1 MTSQTKKF
9 DICIIGAGPG
19 GYVAAIRAAQL
30 GLKVGIVEANHL
42 GGICLNWGCIPT
54 KALLKSSEVNHLL
67 HNLDQFGFSAE
78 KIKFDFTKI
87 IERSRAVS
95 KRLSGGIAGLMKKN
109 KIEVIDGFAKFL
121 DSKKISVT
129 KSDSTGSPYLGG
141 FERKENDLNGHF
153 QREGERVSGAMGVH
167 TTIEAAYFV
176 IATGARARV
185 IAGMEP
191 DVENIW
197 TYREAMTP
205 KALPKSLLVVGSGA
219 IGAEFASFYRNMGAE
234 VTLIEMAENILPVE
248 DEEISKLAR
257 KSFEKQGIKIHTS
270 AALKSLK
277 KGKGEVTAIVEI
289 GGKLEELKAE
299 KVIMAVGIVANV
311 ENLGLEK
318 TKVKIDKG
326 RVDVNGYLETSDA
339 NIFAIGDV
347 AGAPWLAHKASHEG
361 TIAAEKIASKLG
373 KYDGKK
379 IHAIKKD
386 NIPGCTYS
394 MPQIASVGIT
404 EKKAKELG
412 KKIKV
417 GRFPY
422 MANGKAIAMGET
434 DGLIKVI
441 FDEKTGELLGAHL
454 IGAEV
459 TEMIQGYVIAKQ
471 AELTEEDLMHT
482 IFAHPTMSEMMHEAV
497 LDAYGKVIH
506 F

>member
-1 MTSQTKKF
+1 MTKKF
-9 DICIIGAGPG
+9 DLCIIGAGPG
-19 GYVAAIRAAQL
+19 GYVSAIRASQL
-30 GLKVGIVEANHL
+30 GLKVAIVEANHL

-54 KALLKSSEVNHLL
+54 KALLRSSEINHLL

-78 KIKFDFTKI
+78 NIKHDFAKI

-95 KRLSGGIAGLMKKN
+95 KRLSSGVAGLMKKN
-109 KIEVIDGFAKFL
+109 KIEVFDGFAKFL
-121 DSKKISVT
+121 DTKKISVS
-129 KSDSTGSPYLGG
+129 KDSQ
-141 FERKENDLNGHF
+141 EIE
-153 QREGERVSGAMGVH
+153 Q
-167 TTIEAAYFV
+167 IEASYFIV
-176 IATGARARV
+176 ATGARARI

-191 DVENIW
+191 DGENIW
-197 TYREAMTP
+197 TYREAMTA
-205 KALPKSLLVVGSGA
+205 KALPKSLIVVGSGA
-219 IGAEFASFYRNMGAE
+219 IGSEFASFYRNMGAE
-234 VTLIEMAENILPVE
+234 VTLVEMAENILPVE

-257 KSFEKQGIKIHTS
+257 KSFEKQGIKILTS
-270 AALKSLK
+270 ASLKALKV
-277 KGKGEVTAIVEI
+277 GKSEVVASIEIAGKVEEI
-289 GGKLEELKAE
+289 KAE

-318 TKVKIDKG
+318 TKIKVNKG
-326 RVDVNGYLETSDA
+326 SIETNGYMETA
-339 NIFAIGDV
+339 EAHIFAIGDV

-361 TIAAEKIASKLG
+361 IIAVEKIASKMN
-373 KYDGKK
+373 KYDAKK
-379 IHAIKKD
+379 VHPIKKE

-394 MPQIASVGIT
+394 MPQIASLGLT

-412 KKIKV
+412 KKVKI

-422 MANGKAIAMGET
+422 LANGKAIAMGET
-434 DGLIKVI
+434 EGLIKVL

-459 TEMIQGYVIAKQ
+459 TEMIQGFVIAKQ

-482 IFAHPTMSEMMHEAV
+482 IFPHPTMSEMMHEAV

>member
-1 MTSQTKKF
+1 MTNSAKKF
-9 DICIIGAGPG
+9 DLCVIGAGPG

-30 GLKVGIVEANHL
+30 GLKVVIIEANHL

-54 KALLKSSEVNHLL
+54 KALLKSGEVNHLL
-67 HNLDQFGFSAE
+67 HNLDSFGFSAE
-78 KIKFDFTKI
+78 KINFDFAKI

-95 KRLSGGIAGLMKKN
+95 KRLSTGIAGLLKKN
-109 KIEVIDGFAKFL
+109 KVEIIDGFAKFL
-121 DSKKISVT
+121 DSKKVSIS
-129 KSDSTGSPYLGG
+129 KDG
-141 FERKENDLNGHF
+141 KEID
-153 QREGERVSGAMGVH
+153 QV
-167 TTIEAAYFV
+167 EASYFI
-176 IATGARARV
+176 IATGARAR
-185 IAGMEP
+185 IIPGMEP
-191 DVENIW
+191 DGENIW

-205 KALPKSLLVVGSGA
+205 KALPKSLVVIGSGA
-219 IGAEFASFYRNMGAE
+219 IGSEFASFYRNMGAE
-234 VTLIEMAENILPVE
+234 VTLVEMAENILPVE

-257 KSFEKQGIKIHTS
+257 KSFEKQGIKIYTS
-270 AALKSLK
+270 AALKTLK
-277 KGKGEVTAIVEI
+277 VNKEGVIASIEIAGKIEEI
-289 GGKLEELKAE
+289 KAQ
-299 KVIMAVGIVANV
+299 KAIMAVGIVANI
-311 ENLGLEK
+311 ENIGLEK
-318 TKVKIDKG
+318 TKVKADKG
-326 RVDVNGYLETSDA
+326 RLETNGYLETADA

-361 TIAAEKIASKLG
+361 TIAAEKIASKLN
-373 KYDGKK
+373 KYDAKK
-379 IHAIKKD
+379 IHPIKKD

-422 MANGKAIAMGET
+422 MANGKAIAAGET
-434 DGLIKVI
+434 EGLIKVI

-459 TEMIQGYVIAKQ
+459 TEMIQGFVIAKQ

>member
-1 MTSQTKKF
+1 MTVSAKKF
-9 DICIIGAGPG
+9 DLCVIGAGPG

-67 HNLDQFGFSAE
+67 HNLDSFGFSAE
-78 KIKFDFTKI
+78 KIQFDFAKVV
-87 IERSRAVS
+87 ERSRAVS
-95 KRLSGGIAGLMKKN
+95 KKLSGGIAGLMKKN
-109 KIEVIDGFAKFL
+109 KIEVVDGFAKFL
-121 DSKKISVT
+121 DSKKISV
-129 KSDSTGSPYLGG
+129 SQDG
-141 FERKENDLNGHF
+141 KE
-153 QREGERVSGAMGVH
+153 VV
-167 TTIEAAYFV
+167 TVEAQYFIV
-176 IATGARARV
+176 ATGARAR
-185 IAGMEP
+185 IIPGMEP
-191 DVENIW
+191 DGESIW

-219 IGAEFASFYRNMGAE
+219 IGSEFASFYRNMGAE

-257 KSFEKQGIKIHTS
+257 KSFEKQGIKVITS

-277 KGKGEVTAIVEI
+277 KGKDSVTATLEV
-289 GGKLEELKAE
+289 GGKTEELTAE
-299 KVIMAVGIVANV
+299 KVIMAVGIVANI
-311 ENLGLEK
+311 ENIGLEK
-318 TKVKIDKG
+318 TKVKQDKG
-326 RVDVNGYLETSDA
+326 RIVANGYLETADD

-347 AGAPWLAHKASHEG
+347 VGAPWLAHKASHEG
-361 TIAAEKIASKLG
+361 TIAAEKIASKMG
-373 KYDGKK
+373 KYDAKK
-379 IHAIKKD
+379 VHPIKVE

-394 MPQIASVGIT
+394 MPQIASVGLT
-404 EKKAKELG
+404 EKKAIAAG

-417 GRFPY
+417 GSFPY

-434 DGLIKVI
+434 EGLIKVI

>member
-1 MTSQTKKF
+1 MKKF
-9 DICIIGAGPG
+9 DVCVIGAGPG

-67 HNLDQFGFSAE
+67 HNLDSFGFSAE
-78 KIKFDFTKI
+78 KIQFDFAKVV
-87 IERSRAVS
+87 ERSRAVS
-95 KRLSGGIAGLMKKN
+95 KRLSSGIAGLMKKN

-121 DSKKISVT
+121 DAKKISVT
-129 KSDSTGSPYLGG
+129 KDGQ
-141 FERKENDLNGHF
+141 EVE
-153 QREGERVSGAMGVH
+153 QV
-167 TTIEAAYFV
+167 EATYFI

-185 IAGMEP
+185 IPGMEP
-191 DVENIW
+191 DGENIW

-219 IGAEFASFYRNMGAE
+219 IGSEFASFYKNMGAQ

-257 KSFEKQGIKIHTS
+257 KSFEKQGIKVVTS
-270 AALKSLK
+270 AALKTLK
-277 KGKGEVTAIVEI
+277 KGKGSVTATVEI
-289 GGKLEELKAE
+289 GGKVEEFTAE
-299 KVIMAVGIVANV
+299 KVIMAVGIVANI
-311 ENLGLEK
+311 ENIGLEK
-318 TKVKIDKG
+318 TKVKQDKG
-326 RVDVNGYLETSDA
+326 RLVANGYLETAEA

-347 AGAPWLAHKASHEG
+347 VGAPWLAHKASHEG
-361 TIAAEKIASKLG
+361 SIAAEKIASKLG
-373 KYDGKK
+373 KYDAKK
-379 IHAIKKD
+379 VHPIKVE

-394 MPQIASVGIT
+394 MPQIASVGLT
-404 EKKAKELG
+404 EKKALAAG

-422 MANGKAIAMGET
+422 MANGKAIAAGET
-434 DGLIKVI
+434 EGLIKVI

>member
-1 MTSQTKKF
+1 MKKF
-9 DICIIGAGPG
+9 DVCVIGAGPG

-30 GLKVGIVEANHL
+30 GLKVAIVEANHL

-67 HNLDQFGFSAE
+67 HNLDSFGFSAKE
-78 KIKFDFTKI
+78 VKFDFAKI
-87 IERSRAVS
+87 VERSRTVS
-95 KRLSGGIAGLMKKN
+95 KRLSSGIAGLMKKN

-121 DSKKISVT
+121 DAKKISVS
-129 KSDSTGSPYLGG
+129 KDG
-141 FERKENDLNGHF
+141 KEVE
-153 QREGERVSGAMGVH
+153 QV
-167 TTIEAAYFV
+167 EATYFI

-185 IAGMEP
+185 IPGMEP
-191 DVENIW
+191 DGENIW

-219 IGAEFASFYRNMGAE
+219 IGSEFASFYKNMGAE
-234 VTLIEMAENILPVE
+234 VTLIEMAANILPVE

-257 KSFEKQGIKIHTS
+257 KSFEKQGIKVITS
-270 AALKSLK
+270 AALKALK
-277 KGKGEVTAIVEI
+277 KGKGSVIATVEVAGKAEEI
-289 GGKLEELKAE
+289 KAE
-299 KVIMAVGIVANV
+299 KVIMAVGIVANI
-311 ENLGLEK
+311 ENIGLEK
-318 TKVKIDKG
+318 TKVKQDKG
-326 RVDVNGYLETSDA
+326 RIIANTYLETA
-339 NIFAIGDV
+339 ETNIFAIGDV
-347 AGAPWLAHKASHEG
+347 VGAPWLAHKASHEG
-361 TIAAEKIASKLG
+361 VIAAEKIASKMG
-373 KYDGKK
+373 KYDAKK
-379 IHAIKKD
+379 VHPIKVE

-394 MPQIASVGIT
+394 MPQIASVGLT
-404 EKKAKELG
+404 EKKALEQG

-422 MANGKAIAMGET
+422 MANGKAIAAGET
-434 DGLIKVI
+434 EGLIKVI

>member
-1 MTSQTKKF
+1 MSKKF
-9 DICIIGAGPG
+9 DLCVIGAGPG

-30 GLKVGIVEANHL
+30 GLKVGIIEANHL

-67 HNLDQFGFSAE
+67 HNLDSFGFSAE
-78 KIKFDFTKI
+78 NIKFDFTKV

-95 KRLSGGIAGLMKKN
+95 KRLSTGIAGLLKKN
-109 KIEVIDGFAKFL
+109 KVEVIDGFAKFL

-129 KSDSTGSPYLGG
+129 KDG
-141 FERKENDLNGHF
+141 KEV
-153 QREGERVSGAMGVH
+153 ETV
-167 TTIEAAYFV
+167 EASYFI
-176 IATGARARV
+176 IATGARARQ
-185 IAGMEP
+185 ISGLES
-191 DVENIW
+191 DGENIW

-219 IGAEFASFYRNMGAE
+219 IGSEFASFYKNMGAE

-277 KGKGEVTAIVEI
+277 AAKGEVTAQVEI
-289 GGKLEELKAE
+289 NGKVEELKAE
-299 KVIMAVGIVANV
+299 KAIMAVGIVANI
-311 ENLGLEK
+311 ENIGLEK
-318 TKVKIDKG
+318 TKVKQDKG
-326 RVDVNGYLETSDA
+326 RIVANGYLETADA

-347 AGAPWLAHKASHEG
+347 VGAPWLAHKASHEG
-361 TIAAEKIASKLG
+361 VIAAEKIASKLN
-373 KYDGKK
+373 KYDAKK
-379 IHAIKKD
+379 IHPIKVE

-394 MPQIASVGIT
+394 MPQIASVGLT
-404 EKKAKELG
+404 EKKALAAG

-422 MANGKAIAMGET
+422 MANGKAIAAGET